1 MNDWVE
7 RLKSRA
13 SRREL
18 SNHCG
23 ETPLH
28 EACYSGCSVHS
39 VLDILKLWPAQ
50 IACKDSAGRT
60 PLHWALATKKH
71 HDKARELLLF
81 WKEEQ
86 GFYLEDGGGASG
98 ASSAGAGGQ
107 IKMLKKALLQK
118 CDLGYTALDH
128 ACSND
133 APSIIIQELLTHC
146 PELASMVRSDTRRTP
161 LHMLIVHARSKE
173 MPLTTISTKLLLEV
187 FPQAV
192 MMRDREG
199 NLPLHY
205 CCGYKQMGMN
215 LDSFRLVLDA
225 TTKLCTS
232 IHTTLDSGSG
242 YCGGMM
248 RNELGHLPLHCA
260 SKSNAPV
267 PVINALIDA
276 YPISLVSVDWE
287 GNTALHLAC
296 KQGDRT
302 SSILKSRLVDGIDG
316 ESVIWGMVNDKGL
329 LPLQTCS
336 NLDSWFELLRL
347 VPHCIQNHNVVCDD

>member
-18 SNHCG
+18 SNHFCG

-39 VLDILKLWPAQ
+39 VIDILRLWPAQ
-50 IACKDSAGRT
+50 IACKDSCGRT

-81 WKEEQ
+81 WKTTEQ
-86 GFYLEDGGGASG
+86 HQPPQETTSSG
-98 ASSAGAGGQ
+98 IGNGNDNA
-107 IKMLKKALLQK
+107 MLKKALLQK

-133 APSIIIQELLTHC
+133 APSTIIKELLMHC
-146 PELASMVRSDTRRTP
+146 PELASMVRTGTGRTP

-173 MPLTTISTKLLLEV
+173 LPLTTTSTKLLLDV
-187 FPQAV
+187 YPQAV

-205 CCGYKQMGMN
+205 CVGYKQIGMN

-225 TTKLCTS
+225 TTKLSCTGTGTGTSTGTCS
-232 IHTTLDSGSG
+232 IHTTTMDK
-242 YCGGMM
+242 M

-260 SKSNAPV
+260 SKNNAPV
-267 PVINALIDA
+267 PVINALMDA
-276 YPISLVSVDWE
+276 YPMSLTSVDWE

-302 SSILKSRLVDGIDG
+302 SYILKSRLVDGMDG

-347 VPHCIQNHNVVCDD
+347 VPHCIRNHTVV